1 MSISASYLAAAVL
14 LLRLI
19 LKRTPKWVNV
29 LLWGLV
35 AVRLVC
41 PVSIES
47 ALSLIP
53 SAETIP
59 EQVITQM
66 RVDIQTNIPQMDAP
80 VPDESETDNRDDTAD
95 QTVPDVTAPEKQSI
109 SVVMVLAAAWAV
121 GVGGM
126 LGYTGVSY
134 FLLRRRVAT
143 AIRMKDNIYRSE
155 NVDSP
160 FVLGILG
167 PKIYLPFDLRGTDL
181 SHVIAHEQ
189 AHIRRKDHWWKPFG
203 FVLLAIH
210 WFNPLMW
217 VGYILLCRD
226 IELACDEKVI
236 REMDNE
242 TKADY
247 TEALVA
253 CSVNRRR
260 IAACPLA
267 FGEVGVK
274 ERVKTVMNYKKPAFW
289 IVIAAV
295 ALCIVVAVCFLT
307 NPKDNGPQVG
317 NPKML
322 EFPGVE
328 WFVTPDELKEAL
340 NITEEQIVDEY
351 MNPEREDVGNDYD
364 THYLFVK
371 DLTIFDKK
379 VTYGCFEFR
388 RYPGYDFAFDNAI
401 VMFAEDT
408 DMVALK
414 EDVSEIYGLG
424 VGETYDY
431 FTYENDTKRTRTY
444 KAKMTQQLEYMA
456 HSAIKLE
463 GVEGNPFKDALE
475 DPEYMVHLWITENG
489 TSVIPEEI
497 VTYYKHL
504 MDQPI
509 NDDKV
514 VLQDDAK
521 LTEMLDSWPWISISM
536 SNRCM
541 ATIYSEAEGRDGEP
555 YSYYTDNYMEFS
567 AQWLWQ
573 YMYLSKEYMQNAA
586 EEDTSSLQVD
596 DPSLLEFP
604 GVKWGMT
611 PEEVKTALNIK
622 AGQIIRNEHIP
633 ASPDTS
639 NTMDERNLYVAD
651 LEIFGSKVTMAV
663 FTFISRTEDQIP
675 KGFEFV
681 EHTAGEFVLQ
691 GVKVFLDEETD
702 MEKLEQ
708 NMAAVYGE
716 GVGGTYMYT
725 DALSTGNPNKTSIN
739 ANPYVR
745 AFSAYREVLNDPDYR
760 EQMWVCT
767 DPMTISEH
775 MRNYYT
781 EMLENNSHSAE
792 DIQEWLNQS
801 PYITLRLVNNSYEG
815 LLKEA
820 GHHPTDFDRYITR
833 NTLEYHTSTTVCI
846 AQYIARMKPKE

>member
-1 MSISASYLAAAVL
+1 MSEVFLKIVNMSISASYFVAAVL

-19 LKRTPKWVNV
+19 LKKAPKWVNV

-41 PVSIES
+41 PFSIES

-66 RVDIQTNIPQMDAP
+66 RVDIQTNIPQMDDP
-80 VPDESETDNRDDTAD
+80 VPDEPETDNRDDTAD

-109 SVVMVLAAAWAV
+109 SVVTVLAAVWVV

-126 LGYTGVSY
+126 LGYTAVSY

-160 FVLGILG
+160 FVLGFLG

-181 SHVIAHEQ
+181 SHVIAHEN

-210 WFNPLMW
+210 WFNPIMW

-236 REMDNE
+236 KEMDSK

-253 CSVNRRR
+253 CSVNRRV

-289 IVIAAV
+289 IVIAAI
-295 ALCIVVAVCFLT
+295 ALCVVVAVCFLT
-307 NPKDNGPQVG
+307 NPKDKGPQVG
-317 NPKML
+317 NPKM
-322 EFPGVE
+322 
-328 WFVTPDELKEAL
+328 
-340 NITEEQIVDEY
+340 
-351 MNPEREDVGNDYD
+351 
-364 THYLFVK
+364 
-371 DLTIFDKK
+371 
-379 VTYGCFEFR
+379 
-388 RYPGYDFAFDNAI
+388 
-401 VMFAEDT
+401 
-408 DMVALK
+408 
-414 EDVSEIYGLG
+414 
-424 VGETYDY
+424 
-431 FTYENDTKRTRTY
+431 
-444 KAKMTQQLEYMA
+444 
-456 HSAIKLE
+456 
-463 GVEGNPFKDALE
+463 
-475 DPEYMVHLWITENG
+475 
-489 TSVIPEEI
+489 
-497 VTYYKHL
+497 
-504 MDQPI
+504 
-509 NDDKV
+509 
-514 VLQDDAK
+514 
-521 LTEMLDSWPWISISM
+521 
-536 SNRCM
+536 
-541 ATIYSEAEGRDGEP
+541 
-555 YSYYTDNYMEFS
+555 
-567 AQWLWQ
+567 
-573 YMYLSKEYMQNAA
+573 
-586 EEDTSSLQVD
+586 
-596 DPSLLEFP
+596 LEFP

-702 MEKLEQ
+702 MEQLEL

-745 AFSAYREVLNDPDYR
+745 AMNKRGSVYQEALNDPNYQ

>member
-1 MSISASYLAAAVL
+1 MSEVFLRIVNMSISASYFVAAVL

-19 LKRTPKWVNV
+19 LKKAPKWVNV

-41 PVSIES
+41 PFSIES

-66 RVDIQTNIPQMDAP
+66 RVDVQTNIPQMDDP
-80 VPDESETDNRDDTAD
+80 VPDEPETDNRDDTAD
-95 QTVPDVTAPEKQSI
+95 QTVPDVTEPAKKSI
-109 SVVMVLAAAWAV
+109 PVVTVLAAVWAV
-121 GVGGM
+121 GVAGM

-160 FVLGILG
+160 FVLGFLG

-181 SHVIAHEQ
+181 SHVIAHEN
-189 AHIRRKDHWWKPFG
+189 AHIRRKDHWWKPVG
-203 FVLLAIH
+203 FVLLALH
-210 WFNPLMW
+210 WFNPIMW

-236 REMDNE
+236 KEMDSK

-253 CSVNRRR
+253 CSVNRRV

-289 IVIAAV
+289 IVIAAI
-295 ALCIVVAVCFLT
+295 ALCVVVAVCFLT
-307 NPKDNGPQVG
+307 NPKDKGPQVG
-317 NPKML
+317 NPQML

-328 WFVTPDELKEAL
+328 WFVTPEEFKEAL

-351 MNPEREDVGNDYD
+351 MDPEKEDVGNDYD

-371 DLTIFDKK
+371 DLTIFGKK

-414 EDVSEIYGLG
+414 EEVSEIYGLG

-497 VTYYKHL
+497 VTYFKHL

-573 YMYLSKEYMQNAA
+573 YMYFSKEYMQNAA

-604 GVKWGMT
+604 GVEWNAT
-611 PEEVKTALNIK
+611 PEEVIDALNLTEK
-622 AGQIIRNEHIP
+622 QITGE
-633 ASPDTS
+633 
-639 NTMDERNLYVAD
+639 
-651 LEIFGSKVTMAV
+651 
-663 FTFISRTEDQIP
+663 RTEDAGSDSLMAPDFYYMGVQDITVFGKKIVEAKLTFLRYGENDFGLAGIEIYYP
-675 KGFEFV
+675 K
-681 EHTAGEFVLQ
+681 
-691 GVKVFLDEETD
+691 DTD
-702 MEKLEQ
+702 MQTVIDE
-708 NMAAVYGE
+708 MAACYGE
-716 GVGGTYMYT
+716 GNLEALVEYT
-725 DALSTGNPNKTSIN
+725 IEDGEIVEHSPSTTMKIN
-739 ANPYVR
+739 GKLWAP
-745 AFSAYREVLNDPDYR
+745 EKDPDYVR
-760 EQMWVCT
+760 SFWRST
-767 DPMTISEH
+767 KKGSEI
-775 MRNYYT
+775 
-781 EMLENNSHSAE
+781 LSAE
-792 DIQEWLNQS
+792 GQS
-801 PYITLRLVNNSYEG
+801 RMADYYVG
-815 LLKEA
+815 LEHLQVSRETA
-820 GHHPTDFDRYITR
+820 
-833 NTLEYHTSTTVCI
+833 LEYLDVLPMVDAYAVNRNHIAAGTSMEEERNNFVRFNATWLVLMTQCFD
-846 AQYIARMKPKE
+846 K

>member
-1 MSISASYLAAAVL
+1 MSISASYFVAAVL

-19 LKRTPKWVNV
+19 LKKAPKWVNV

-47 ALSLIP
+47 AMSLIP

-414 EDVSEIYGLG
+414 EEVSEIYGLG

-555 YSYYTDNYMEFS
+555 YSYYTNNYMEFS

-573 YMYLSKEYMQNAA
+573 YVYVSKEYMQNAA

>member
-1 MSISASYLAAAVL
+1 
-14 LLRLI
+14 
-19 LKRTPKWVNV
+19 
-29 LLWGLV
+29 
-35 AVRLVC
+35 
-41 PVSIES
+41 
-47 ALSLIP
+47 
-53 SAETIP
+53 
-59 EQVITQM
+59 
-66 RVDIQTNIPQMDAP
+66 
-80 VPDESETDNRDDTAD
+80 
-95 QTVPDVTAPEKQSI
+95 
-109 SVVMVLAAAWAV
+109 
-121 GVGGM
+121 
-126 LGYTGVSY
+126 
-134 FLLRRRVAT
+134 
-143 AIRMKDNIYRSE
+143 MKDNIYRSE

-160 FVLGILG
+160 FVLGFLG

-181 SHVIAHEQ
+181 SHVIAHEN
-189 AHIRRKDHWWKPFG
+189 AHIRRKDHWWKPVG
-203 FVLLAIH
+203 FVLLALH
-210 WFNPLMW
+210 WFNPIMW

-236 REMDNE
+236 KEMDSK

-253 CSVNRRR
+253 CSVNRRV

-289 IVIAAV
+289 IVIAAI
-295 ALCIVVAVCFLT
+295 ALCVVVAVCFLT
-307 NPKDNGPQVG
+307 NPKDKGPQVG
-317 NPKML
+317 NPQML

-328 WFVTPDELKEAL
+328 WFVTPEEFKEAL

-351 MNPEREDVGNDYD
+351 MDPEKEDVGNDYD

-371 DLTIFDKK
+371 DLTIFGKK

-414 EDVSEIYGLG
+414 EEVSEIYGLG

-573 YMYLSKEYMQNAA
+573 YMYVSKEYMQNAA
-586 EEDTSSLQVD
+586 EEDTSSLQGD

-702 MEKLEQ
+702 MEQLEL

-745 AFSAYREVLNDPDYR
+745 AMNKRGSVYQEALNDPNYQ

>member
-1 MSISASYLAAAVL
+1 MSEVFLRIVNMSISASYFVAAVL

-19 LKRTPKWVNV
+19 LKKAPKWVNV

-66 RVDIQTNIPQMDAP
+66 RVDIQTNIPQMDDP
-80 VPDESETDNRDDTAD
+80 VPDEPETDNRDDTAD

-109 SVVMVLAAAWAV
+109 SVVTVLAAAWVV
-121 GVGGM
+121 GVAGM
-126 LGYTGVSY
+126 LGYTAVSY

-181 SHVIAHEQ
+181 SHVIAHEN
-189 AHIRRKDHWWKPFG
+189 AHIRRKDHWWKPVG

-210 WFNPLMW
+210 WFNPIMW

-236 REMDNE
+236 KEMDSK

-253 CSVNRRR
+253 CSVNRRV

-289 IVIAAV
+289 IVIAAI
-295 ALCIVVAVCFLT
+295 ALCVVVAVCFLT
-307 NPKDNGPQVG
+307 NPKDKGPQVG
-317 NPKML
+317 NPQML

-351 MNPEREDVGNDYD
+351 MDPEKEDVGNDYD

-414 EDVSEIYGLG
+414 EEVSEIYGHG

-431 FTYENDTKRTRTY
+431 FTYENDAKRTRTY
-444 KAKMTQQLEYMA
+444 KSKMTQQLEYMA

-497 VTYYKHL
+497 VTYFKHR

-567 AQWLWQ
+567 AQMLWQ
-573 YMYLSKEYMQNAA
+573 YVYVSKEYMQNA
-586 EEDTSSLQVD
+586 D
-596 DPSLLEFP
+596 
-604 GVKWGMT
+604 
-611 PEEVKTALNIK
+611 
-622 AGQIIRNEHIP
+622 
-633 ASPDTS
+633 
-639 NTMDERNLYVAD
+639 
-651 LEIFGSKVTMAV
+651 
-663 FTFISRTEDQIP
+663 
-675 KGFEFV
+675 
-681 EHTAGEFVLQ
+681 
-691 GVKVFLDEETD
+691 
-702 MEKLEQ
+702 
-708 NMAAVYGE
+708 
-716 GVGGTYMYT
+716 
-725 DALSTGNPNKTSIN
+725 
-739 ANPYVR
+739 
-745 AFSAYREVLNDPDYR
+745 
-760 EQMWVCT
+760 
-767 DPMTISEH
+767 
-775 MRNYYT
+775 
-781 EMLENNSHSAE
+781 
-792 DIQEWLNQS
+792 
-801 PYITLRLVNNSYEG
+801 
-815 LLKEA
+815 
-820 GHHPTDFDRYITR
+820 
-833 NTLEYHTSTTVCI
+833 
-846 AQYIARMKPKE
+846 